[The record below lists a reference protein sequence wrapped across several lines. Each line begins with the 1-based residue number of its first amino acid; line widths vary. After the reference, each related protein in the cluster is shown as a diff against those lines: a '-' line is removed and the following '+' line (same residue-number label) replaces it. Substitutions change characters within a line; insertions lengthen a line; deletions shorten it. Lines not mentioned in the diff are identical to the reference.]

1 MPKTSAPEDSN
12 RTKNDRT
19 KREQATETVLI
30 AKPGIAQTRLAN
42 CTPTAAA
49 ALALRSKINR
59 QALDYWI
66 KIRGTRPMPSRA
78 DLDPLDIRK
87 LLPNVLLIDVA
98 HNPLDFRYR
107 LIGTKIVSQLN
118 NDHTG
123 KWMSE
128 IPHQKP
134 PSKIWSSCET
144 VVTEKI
150 PMTTE
155 VPYEGRNKDFS
166 VSEDIVMPLSG
177 DGVTVN
183 MLFVVVDFFSR
194 SVENL

>member
-1 MPKTSAPEDSN
+1 MPKILTPDGPAKTGPTGKKS
-12 RTKNDRT
+12 
-19 KREQATETVLI
+19 EQETESFLV
-30 AKPGIAQTRLAN
+30 AEPGIAETRIEN
-42 CTPTAAA
+42 STPAAAA
-49 ALALRSKINR
+49 ALPLRSKINR

-66 KIRGTRPMPSRA
+66 RIRGERRMPSRA
-78 DLDPLDIRK
+78 DLDPLDIIK
-87 LLPNVLLIDVA
+87 ILPNVMLIDVTSK
-98 HNPLDFRYR
+98 PLNFRYR
-107 LIGTKIVSQLN
+107 LIGTKIASQIN
-118 NDHTG
+118 SDHTG

-134 PSKIWSSCET
+134 PSKIWSSCVT
-144 VVTEKI
+144 VVNQKI

-155 VPYEGRNKDFS
+155 APYIGRNKDFS

-183 MLFVVVDFFSR
+183 MLFVAIDFFSR

>member
-1 MPKTSAPEDSN
+1 
-12 RTKNDRT
+12 
-19 KREQATETVLI
+19 
-30 AKPGIAQTRLAN
+30 
-42 CTPTAAA
+42 
-49 ALALRSKINR
+49 
-59 QALDYWI
+59 
-66 KIRGTRPMPSRA
+66 
-78 DLDPLDIRK
+78 
-87 LLPNVLLIDVA
+87 
-98 HNPLDFRYR
+98 
-107 LIGTKIVSQLN
+107 
-118 NDHTG
+118 
-123 KWMSE
+123 MSE

-144 VVTEKI
+144 VVNEKI

-155 VPYEGRNKDFS
+155 VPYTGRNKDFA

>member
-1 MPKTSAPEDSN
+1 MPKISTPGDSAKTKPERQKS
-12 RTKNDRT
+12 
-19 KREQATETVLI
+19 EQATESFLV
-30 AKPGIAQTRLAN
+30 AKPGIAETKIEN

-66 KIRGTRPMPSRA
+66 RIRGERAMPSRA
-78 DLDPLDIRK
+78 DLDPIDIRRI
-87 LLPNVLLIDVA
+87 LPNVVLIDVA
-98 HNPLDFRYR
+98 SEPLDFRYR

-144 VVTEKI
+144 VVNEKI

-155 VPYEGRNKDFS
+155 VPYTGRNKDFA

>member
-1 MPKTSAPEDSN
+1 MPKTSTPDGSAKTKPE
-12 RTKNDRT
+12 RQKG
-19 KREQATETVLI
+19 KQATESFLV
-30 AKPGIAQTRLAN
+30 AKPGIAETRIEN

-66 KIRGTRPMPSRA
+66 RIRGERTMPSRA
-78 DLDPLDIRK
+78 DLDPIDIRRI
-87 LLPNVLLIDVA
+87 LPNVVLIDVA
-98 HNPLDFRYR
+98 NDPLDFRYR
-107 LIGTKIVSQLN
+107 LIGTKIASQLN

-144 VVTEKI
+144 VVNERI

-155 VPYEGRNKDFS
+155 VPYEGRNKDFA

>member
-1 MPKTSAPEDSN
+1 MAKTSTPDGPSKIEP
-12 RTKNDRT
+12 DRS
-19 KREQATETVLI
+19 KREQATESFLI
-30 AKPGIAQTRLAN
+30 AKPGIAETKIAN

-49 ALALRSKINR
+49 ALALRSKVNR

-66 KIRGTRPMPSRA
+66 RIRGERMMPSRA
-78 DLDPLDIRK
+78 DLDPLDIRRI
-87 LLPNVLLIDVA
+87 LPNVVLIDVS
-98 HNPLDFRYR
+98 NDPLDFRYR
-107 LIGTKIVSQLN
+107 LIGTKIASQLN

-128 IPHQKP
+128 IPHQRP
-134 PSKIWSSCET
+134 PSKIWSSCAT

-166 VSEDIVMPLSG
+166 VSEDIVMPLSA
-177 DGVTVN
+177 DGETVN